1 MSLYWKQFYCLK
13 QNCFVLATN
22 WPYMN
27 VLVKNCLTTKPVG
40 VIKLGGTK
48 KGFVEVYS
56 QIK

>member
-1 MSLYWKQFYCLK
+1 
-13 QNCFVLATN
+13 
-22 WPYMN
+22 MN